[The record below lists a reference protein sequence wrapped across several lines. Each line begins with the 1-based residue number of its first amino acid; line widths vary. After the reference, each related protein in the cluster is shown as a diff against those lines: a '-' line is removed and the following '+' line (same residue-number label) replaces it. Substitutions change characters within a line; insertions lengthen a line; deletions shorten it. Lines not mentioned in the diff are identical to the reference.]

1 MNKGFKNFLII
12 CVVLSVIGL
21 VLMGV
26 GYALGGKPNVSIRKE
41 ISFNDKV
48 INETKDFDNMRDIEI
63 DTDLYHIEFIP
74 STQYKVEY
82 SYNEDLEKPEV
93 RLEEGKLYIK
103 SENNDD
109 KINTS
114 LLTLF
119 NGKEQN
125 LKLKLYY
132 PKGEKLGTVKINN
145 ALGKI
150 DINELDCENL
160 FIDMGIGDVELKD
173 VQVGISSM
181 NLDLGNLYAE
191 NLEIGSLMADM
202 DKGNVDID
210 GKIGSTDI
218 ECDMGSVDV
227 ETTLKKEEYNCSFK
241 VDLGSLTI
249 DGKDSEES
257 ITSNYSEAENNMTIT
272 CDMGDIDVDFDFGK

>member
-26 GYALGGKPNVSIRKE
+26 GYALGGKPNVSIKKE

-82 SYNEDLEKPEV
+82 SYNEGLEKPEV

-119 NGKEQN
+119 NDKKQELR
-125 LKLKLYY
+125 LKIYY
-132 PKGEKLGTVKINN
+132 PEGEKLGIVKINN

-150 DINELDCENL
+150 DIDELDCESL
-160 FIDMGIGDVELKD
+160 FIDMSAGDVEIKNTK
-173 VQVGISSM
+173 VGAFSVI

-191 NLEIGSLMADM
+191 NLEIGSLRVDM

-210 GKIGSTDI
+210 GKIGSIDI

-257 ITSNYSEAENNMTIT
+257 ITSNYNEAQNNMTIT
-272 CDMGDIDVDFDFGK
+272 CDMGDIDVDFGK